1 MDLLVFCIHCSL
13 SLFCSDHL
21 QGRHYLCGRQTY
33 LRGRQTIENHLVH
46 TGTNSYRR
54 ITYIMTSSTPPCSF
68 FRGLYFRGSRS
79 VRENLHPVKI
89 SRYTVLLLRMAKW
102 TMYTTITWVNH
113 TSSCSCHGS
122 EKMLVNAVV
131 VLESTQKRIFG
142 WQIIQ
147 VEGQDITFSVLY

>member
-1 MDLLVFCIHCSL
+1 MQRPFTGQTL
-13 SLFCSDHL
+13 SL
-21 QGRHYLCGRQTY
+21 RQTDCREPSRSHGY
-33 LRGRQTIENHLVH
+33 QFV
-46 TGTNSYRR
+46 S
-54 ITYIMTSSTPPCSF
+54 TYHIMTSSTPPCSF
-68 FRGLYFRGSRS
+68 FRGLYFCGSRS

-89 SRYTVLLLRMAKW
+89 SCYTVLLLHMAKW

-147 VEGQDITFSVLY
+147 VEGQDITFIVYFFEHG